1 MQTKMALHATYKQAT
16 HVRITA
22 VASMGHGGV
31 SFKDAVF
38 FIGSLNKQILNTSHV
53 QSARLGAG
61 DSAADHRS

>member
-22 VASMGHGGV
+22 VASMGQGGV

-38 FIGSLNKQILNTSHV
+38 FIGSLN
-53 QSARLGAG
+53 RY
-61 DSAADHRS
+61 